1 MSTSDQDDTPTPQDS
16 DVRRTAPLNI
26 PPPSFTTLLQML
38 ATQAMAAMGLIPGPD
53 GKSHKEPAV
62 AKHFVDLLGV
72 LEVKCKGNLDSAE
85 AKMLDTLLHDLRMA
99 FVQASK

>member
-1 MSTSDQDDTPTPQDS
+1 MSSSDPDDTPTTQES
-16 DVRRTAPLNI
+16 ARSAPLNI

-53 GKSHKEPAV
+53 GKSHKELAV

-72 LEVKCKGNLDSAE
+72 LDVKCRGNLDAAE
-85 AKMLDTLLHDLRMA
+85 AKVLDSLLHDLRMA